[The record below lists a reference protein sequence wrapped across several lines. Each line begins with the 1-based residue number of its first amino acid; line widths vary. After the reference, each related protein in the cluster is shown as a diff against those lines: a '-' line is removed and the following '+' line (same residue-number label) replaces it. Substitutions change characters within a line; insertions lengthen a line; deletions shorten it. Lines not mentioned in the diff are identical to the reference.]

1 MRGLR
6 LLRAPAALLGCLGV
20 LLLSGGTPAYAH
32 TALKDA
38 TPAPGSTVG
47 TGTSV
52 VELTFAQLQP
62 GTTPKVSLIGPTGT
76 VVPVGP
82 PVVADGSVT
91 CAAVSPL
98 QTGVNTLTYTV
109 TATDGDTQTNAF
121 QYQVTDSARAAT
133 TPTACKGLTLAAPVT
148 ATSTDPDPD
157 DTILGL
163 GRTTALV
170 VLMAVAVTVVGGG
183 LVAVR
188 RTRGT
193 RPTGRRRA
201 TG

>member
-20 LLLSGGTPAYAH
+20 LLLLGGTPAYAH

-52 VELTFAQLQP
+52 VELTFAQLRP
-62 GTTPKVSLIGPTGT
+62 GTTPKVSLVGPDGAK
-76 VVPVGP
+76 VPVGQP
-82 PVVADGSVT
+82 AMAGGSVT

-98 QTGVNTLTYTV
+98 RAGVNTLTYTV

-121 QYQVTDSARAAT
+121 QFQVADSAQAVT
-133 TPTACKGLTLAAPVT
+133 SPTACKGLSLSAPVT
-148 ATSTDPDPD
+148 ATSADTDAD

-170 VLMAVAVTVVGGG
+170 VLTAVAVVVVGGV

-188 RTRGT
+188 TMRGT

-201 TG
+201 I

>member
-20 LLLSGGTPAYAH
+20 LLLFGGTPAYAH

-52 VELTFAQLQP
+52 IELTFAQLKP
-62 GTTPKVSLIGPTGT
+62 GTTPKVGM
-76 VVPVGP
+76 VGP
-82 PVVADGSVT
+82 DGTKVSVGQPVVADGSVT
-91 CAAVSPL
+91 CATVKPL
-98 QTGVNTLTYTV
+98 QAGVTTLTYTV

-121 QYQVTDSARAAT
+121 QFQVADGAQAVTAPA
-133 TPTACKGLTLAAPVT
+133 ACKGLPLSAPAAAPGAET
-148 ATSTDPDPD
+148 EAD

-163 GRTTALV
+163 GHTTAL
-170 VLMAVAVTVVGGG
+170 LALTAVTVVVVGGV

-188 RTRGT
+188 AKRGV

-201 TG
+201 V

>member
-20 LLLSGGTPAYAH
+20 LLLSVGTPAYAH

-62 GTTPKVSLIGPTGT
+62 GTTPKVSLVGPTGT
-76 VVPVGP
+76 VVPVGR

-98 QTGVNTLTYTV
+98 QAGVNTLTYTV

-121 QYQVTDSARAAT
+121 QFQVADSAREVT
-133 TPTACKGLTLAAPVT
+133 SPTACKGLTLAAPAA
-148 ATSTDPDPD
+148 ATSADPD

-163 GRTTALV
+163 GRTTAFA
-170 VLMAVAVTVVGGG
+170 VLAAVAVVVVGGG
-183 LVAVR
+183 LIAVR
-188 RTRGT
+188 MTRGT

>member
-6 LLRAPAALLGCLGV
+6 FLRASAALLGCLGV
-20 LLLSGGTPAYAH
+20 LLLFGGTPAYAH

-47 TGTSV
+47 IGTSV

-62 GTTPKVSLIGPTGT
+62 GTTPKVSLVGPTGT
-76 VVPVGP
+76 VVPVGR

-98 QTGVNTLTYTV
+98 QAGVNTLTYTV
-109 TATDGDTQTNAF
+109 TASDGDTQTNAF
-121 QYQVTDSARAAT
+121 QFQVADSARAVT
-133 TPTACKGLTLAAPVT
+133 TPTACKGLALAAPVT
-148 ATSTDPDPD
+148 ATSADPD

-170 VLMAVAVTVVGGG
+170 VLAAVAVVVVGGG

-188 RTRGT
+188 MTRGT

>member
-6 LLRAPAALLGCLGV
+6 LLRASAALLGCLGV
-20 LLLSGGTPAYAH
+20 LLLIGGTPAYAH

-52 VELTFAQLQP
+52 IELIFAQLKP
-62 GTTPKVSLIGPTGT
+62 GTTPKVSLVGPDGT
-76 VVPVGP
+76 KVPVGQP
-82 PVVADGSVT
+82 TVADGSVT

-98 QTGVNTLTYTV
+98 QAGVNTLTYTV

-121 QYQVTDSARAAT
+121 QFQVADSAQAVTASA
-133 TPTACKGLTLAAPVT
+133 ACKGLTLSAPVA
-148 ATSTDPDPD
+148 ATSASTEAD

-163 GRTTALV
+163 GRTTALIVLAAIAV
-170 VLMAVAVTVVGGG
+170 VVVGGG

-188 RTRGT
+188 AVRGA
-193 RPTGRRRA
+193 RPTGRRKA
-201 TG
+201 V